1 MLKIIGDNVKLKIID
16 RIVGIF
22 FAVITVII
30 IVFFFL
36 IEDFLSGLL

>member
-16 RIVGIF
+16 IIVGIF
-22 FAVITVII
+22 FAVITIII